1 MGDMASAQVP
11 DVGALEQ
18 DTAKIVNTTTSGG
31 PMPPQDESRTIQGHK
46 FSPQTQE
53 HPTVSQ
59 HAFSAQFDM
68 SQPLSGPRPGPY
80 NMAPMANALPTM
92 GFRPGQYPQ
101 NTHQRMNP
109 AGSPPMM
116 QHMSQFPGHPPLQV
130 AGQSYYLQPQVA
142 PYYGNQMQQA
152 QAANMMSQ
160 RQSMAFYPNQMM
172 MGSQQSAYYYP
183 PGPQYQPAAHPVPNG
198 AVSGHHAGGGST
210 TGDPRAMAQTADFG
224 GIHPQGLKQGQGR
237 TGKQSPNKSELKQT
251 SDGTERRKS
260 AVRGPPRKPRQS
272 GKLTYLDDRHVG

>member
-1 MGDMASAQVP
+1 MGDIASAQVP
-11 DVGALEQ
+11 DVGALDQ
-18 DTAKIVNTTTSGG
+18 DTAKTVSTTTSDD
-31 PMPPQDESRTIQGHK
+31 PMALQDEPRTVQGHE
-46 FSPQTQE
+46 FPSHTQE

-59 HAFSAQFDM
+59 HAFSTQFDM
-68 SQPLSGPRPGPY
+68 SQPSPGPRPGPY

-116 QHMSQFPGHPPLQV
+116 QHMSQFPGHPPLPV
-130 AGQSYYLQPQVA
+130 PGQGYYLQPQVA
-142 PYYGNQMQQA
+142 PYYGNQMHQA

-160 RQSMAFYPNQMM
+160 RHSMAYYPNQMM
-172 MGSQQSAYYYP
+172 MGSQQSPYYYP

-198 AVSGHHAGGGST
+198 VASGHHAAGGPT
-210 TGDPRAMAQTADFG
+210 TSDPRAMAQTTDFG

-237 TGKQSPNKSELKQT
+237 TGKQSPNKTELKQT

-272 GKLTYLDDRHVG
+272 GKLLTSMTVSVG